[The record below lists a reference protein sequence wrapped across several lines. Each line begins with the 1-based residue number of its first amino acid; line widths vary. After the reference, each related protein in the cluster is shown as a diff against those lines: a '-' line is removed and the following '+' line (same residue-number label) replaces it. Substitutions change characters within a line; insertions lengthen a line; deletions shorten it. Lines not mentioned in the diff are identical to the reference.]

1 MMKSWCSVPYRG
13 REREYWR
20 GRKRSKREKD
30 KTLVYYYDRKRWV
43 FINPELHDHV

>member
-30 KTLVYYYDRKRWV
+30 KTLFVIMRERDGY
-43 FINPELHDHV
+43 L